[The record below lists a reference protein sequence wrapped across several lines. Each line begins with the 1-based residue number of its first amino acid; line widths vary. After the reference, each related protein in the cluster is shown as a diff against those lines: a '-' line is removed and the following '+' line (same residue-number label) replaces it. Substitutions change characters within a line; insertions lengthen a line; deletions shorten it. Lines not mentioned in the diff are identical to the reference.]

1 MTGTSDSL
9 FDQFYKVSTVNQG
22 HNVFISLGKYII
34 SVQRVWVNKER
45 HWALEICLHFF
56 FHLINDNIFWVR
68 VFLSS
73 RKERIFCSSVTLKSS
88 SAHLPLHKNSL
99 PILVHESLGA
109 VYLYRELLRSSINNM
124 ETPSNP
130 FALWLQ
136 RCLGI

>member
-9 FDQFYKVSTVNQG
+9 FDQFYKVSTVNQR
-22 HNVFISLGKYII
+22 HNVFISMGKYII
-34 SVQRVWVNKER
+34 SVQRVWLNKER
-45 HWALEICLHFF
+45 HWALENCLQFF
-56 FHLINDNIFWVR
+56 LHLISDNIFWGC
-68 VFLSS
+68 FLVIKK
-73 RKERIFCSSVTLKSS
+73 REDFLFICYIKIILCSFTFTQKQF
-88 SAHLPLHKNSL
+88 ANTGTW
-99 PILVHESLGA
+99 IMGA

>member
-45 HWALEICLHFF
+45 HWALENCLQFF
-56 FHLINDNIFWVR
+56 LHLINDNIFWVR

-99 PILVHESLGA
+99 PILVHESWGLFICTGS
-109 VYLYRELLRSSINNM
+109 YLDHQLTIWRHLVIHSLCDCND
-124 ETPSNP
+124 
-130 FALWLQ
+130 A
-136 RCLGI
+136 

>member
-45 HWALEICLHFF
+45 HWALENCLQFF
-56 FHLINDNIFWVR
+56 SLSDYPVMITFFGG

-73 RKERIFCSSVTLKSS
+73 RKEKIFCSSVTLK
-88 SAHLPLHKNSL
+88 
-99 PILVHESLGA
+99 
-109 VYLYRELLRSSINNM
+109 
-124 ETPSNP
+124 
-130 FALWLQ
+130 
-136 RCLGI
+136 